1 MIENSTNSAANA
13 AANSDAQGFAAA
25 NPTSDASYVFNVL
38 ILDESGSMGSIASA
52 AKEVFEG
59 YLHRLIQEQQDIPDL
74 TQYINMWTF
83 GKPYVNENIPL
94 VKIHSWDKVFPEYCP
109 SGNTP
114 MFDAIGMSIHKLKES
129 LRILDLQKEQ
139 YQVKVFI
146 VSDGEENASREYKAS
161 QIGALIRGLIA
172 EGWAFD
178 YYGTDHDITSMADTL
193 NIESNRRVMFQKT
206 KAGMESARDQY
217 MAEIM
222 KEKMSFMESRRSD
235 SSKK

>member
-94 VKIHSWDKVFPEYCP
+94 VKIRSWDKVFPEYSP

-193 NIESNRRVMFQKT
+193 NIESNRRVMFQKS

>member
-1 MIENSTNSAANA
+1 MTKPWHGLCRIANIAADDESPLTAYLFSLQPPKSQTMNQTPFNA
-13 AANSDAQGFAAA
+13 AA
-25 NPTSDASYVFNVL
+25 PTATTDASYVFNVL

-94 VKIHSWDKVFPEYCP
+94 VKINTWDKVFPEYRP

-139 YQVKVFI
+139 YQV
-146 VSDGEENASREYKAS
+146 
-161 QIGALIRGLIA
+161 
-172 EGWAFD
+172 
-178 YYGTDHDITSMADTL
+178 
-193 NIESNRRVMFQKT
+193 
-206 KAGMESARDQY
+206 
-217 MAEIM
+217 
-222 KEKMSFMESRRSD
+222 
-235 SSKK
+235 